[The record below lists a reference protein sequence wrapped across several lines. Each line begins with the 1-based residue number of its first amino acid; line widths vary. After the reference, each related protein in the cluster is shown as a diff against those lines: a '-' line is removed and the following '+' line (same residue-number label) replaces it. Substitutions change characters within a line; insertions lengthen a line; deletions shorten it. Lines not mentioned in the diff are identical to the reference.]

1 MKSDDPEQRIRELER
16 ELADATAGARL
27 PRYTPAGFAPT
38 RRNTSSML
46 WVSGVLVAI
55 AVLTGVTIFVAEYLR
70 HAGGGNGGGN
80 GPITMAQGGTL
91 DVVGSGQNQTIVC
104 NESSLTLSANNSAIN
119 VSGHCA
125 SLKVTGFDDHV
136 NIDSA
141 DTVEV
146 SGFGSVVAERECDNG
161 KLTLSGYGN
170 TLSVTGH
177 CAGLTVAAY
186 NNRVQLDSADTVAVT
201 NYGTTVS
208 VSGHCGGLTVS
219 AYDNHVRVDSADT
232 IDVSGFSNTVT
243 YHTGSPKIS
252 QSGYDI
258 AVTQG

>member
-16 ELADATAGARL
+16 ELADATAGARG
-27 PRYTPAGFAPT
+27 PRYAPAGFVPPPRKTPILLMAI
-38 RRNTSSML
+38 
-46 WVSGVLVAI
+46 VLVTI
-55 AVLTGVTIFVAEYLR
+55 AVLTGVAVLVAEYLR
-70 HAGGGNGGGN
+70 HAGGGNSGGN
-80 GPITMAQGGTL
+80 GTITMAQGGTL
-91 DVVGSGQNQTIVC
+91 DVVGNQQNQTIVC
-104 NESSLTLSANNSAIN
+104 NDSSLTLSANNSAIN

-146 SGFGSVVAERECDNG
+146 SGFGSVVTERECNNG

-170 TLSVTGH
+170 SLSVTGH